1 MFFFGTDG
9 SVVEEDLLA
18 CVSTS
23 SATAPVSPC
32 PEGKIPD
39 RTSPGGFPFCVSS
52 VSLSLF
58 TGVPRL
64 LLLLGDTSC
73 ELKGSNSARIDA
85 STRAS
90 GDAADEVGLRLADGL
105 NGERRLLLVSAG
117 AAIEHRASKY
127 SQLHVQL
134 RGAVTLAVTDLALGY
149 RSRGSSRP
157 TPSVCRQCRPIG

>member
-52 VSLSLF
+52 VSLSLL
-58 TGVPRL
+58 TGVPGL
-64 LLLLGDTSC
+64 LLLLEDTSC
-73 ELKGSNSARIDA
+73 ELKGSDSARIDA

-105 NGERRLLLVSAG
+105 NGERKLLLVSAG
-117 AAIEHRASKY
+117 AVITHRASEY
-127 SQLHVQL
+127 S
-134 RGAVTLAVTDLALGY
+134 
-149 RSRGSSRP
+149 
-157 TPSVCRQCRPIG
+157 

>member
-1 MFFFGTDG
+1 
-9 SVVEEDLLA
+9 VEEDLLA

-39 RTSPGGFPFCVSS
+39 RTSPGGFPLCVSS

-58 TGVPRL
+58 TGVPGL

-105 NGERRLLLVSAG
+105 NGERNLLLVSAG
-117 AAIEHRASKY
+117 AAIEHWASKY
-127 SQLHVQL
+127 SQLQLHVQL
-134 RGAVTLAVTDLALGY
+134 RGAVTLVVTDLALGY

-157 TPSVCRQCRPIG
+157 APSVCRQCRPIG